1 MEFPPYLLFLKTET
15 GVASMRLC
23 QLLIALGVVSLMS
36 CFNTAL
42 GAGDSNREQLV
53 SVTFSPPTAPIAA
66 APANYDYGI
75 SDGLYATVTA
85 NSFDT
90 PKVDNET
97 KVKLRPE
104 GFKKDIEAK
113 VIWQAGRK
121 PLAVLLLGLA
131 SRSKDKMAQLWK
143 CHLREAGFHVMTFDS
158 PFLPVFSERS
168 RHGVAGNVA
177 EESQLVANLVAA
189 FLSKSD
195 VRERVTSIG
204 VVGISYGGTLA
215 LNISKMAQEGRC
227 PFKVDR
233 VLAFSPPVRMRTAA
247 QHLDLFFQDRWN
259 YTLSELSDDLLGHKP
274 VAEGQP
280 VPFPAAEMR
289 AGIAAAFRMDLEDIV
304 EFSDRFYKLGILP
317 QERSSGDAYR
327 KDVAGTWSFE
337 RFVGEM
343 SFAYWK
349 QQGKVDSPERLWDA
363 GDLTKLLQNCPSNTH
378 VVIAVDDPLSDP
390 SELSVLRSMLS
401 SDRLTVLP
409 RGGHMGYNA
418 TQWVKNRVARLF
430 E

>member
-1 MEFPPYLLFLKTET
+1 MSTH
-15 GVASMRLC
+15 
-23 QLLIALGVVSLMS
+23 QLLLALGVLFLAC
-36 CFNTAL
+36 CFSNAWA
-42 GAGDSNREQLV
+42 AGDSEKEPTV
-53 SVTFSPPTAPIAA
+53 SVTFSPSTGTTSPSLS
-66 APANYDYGI
+66 NYDYGI
-75 SDGLYATVTA
+75 TDGLYATVTA

-97 KVKLRPE
+97 KVKLRPDS
-104 GFKKDIEAK
+104 FKKDLEVR

-158 PFLPVFSERS
+158 PFLPAFSERS
-168 RHGVAGNVA
+168 RHGVAGNVV
-177 EESQLVANLVAA
+177 EESKLVADLVAE
-189 FLSKSD
+189 FMSKSD
-195 VRERVTSIG
+195 VRERVTSVG

-215 LNISKMAQEGRC
+215 LNVAKMAQEGRC
-227 PFKVDR
+227 PFTVDR

-247 QHLDLFFQDRWN
+247 QHLDLFYRDRWN
-259 YTLSELSDDLLGHKP
+259 YTLSELADDMLGHKP
-274 VAEGQP
+274 VASGQP

-289 AGIAAAFRMDLEDIV
+289 AGIAAAFRMDLEEIV

-317 QERSSGDAYR
+317 QERANDDQYR
-327 KDVAGTWSFE
+327 QDVAGTWSFE
-337 RFVGEM
+337 RFVDQM
-343 SFAYWK
+343 SFAYWQ
-349 QQGKVDSPERLWDA
+349 QQGKVDSPERLWEA
-363 GDLTKLLQNCPSNTH
+363 GDLPRLLQNCPANAQL
-378 VVIAVDDPLSDP
+378 VIAVDDPLNDP
-390 SELSVLRSMLS
+390 SELSTLRSMLP

-418 TQWVKNRVARLF
+418 TQWVKSRIARLF